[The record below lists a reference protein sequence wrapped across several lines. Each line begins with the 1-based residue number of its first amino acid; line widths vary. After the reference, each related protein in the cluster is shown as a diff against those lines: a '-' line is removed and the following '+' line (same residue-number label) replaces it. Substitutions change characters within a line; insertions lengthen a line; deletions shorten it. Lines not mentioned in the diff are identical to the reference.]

1 MDLLGDADVDVHFC
15 AAGALRRGT
24 DATGLPIQG
33 LRSQD
38 SQGVPPAGER
48 PDRNHVEALRVPLQE
63 RAVHIPP
70 VSNNL
75 PVRVVRTSAHARIV
89 SPLSYVQWH
98 SHACISLDT
107 SPRRGVGVCGRHPF
121 SITSAPGD
129 DCVSVHVQTRGDWTQ
144 ELKRI
149 FVDNY
154 FTPCVPRRAA
164 FGDLGA
170 VDHKTKRYV
179 HQCMAWLLPRRH
191 VLFLCL

>member
-1 MDLLGDADVDVHFC
+1 M
-15 AAGALRRGT
+15 
-24 DATGLPIQG
+24 
-33 LRSQD
+33 
-38 SQGVPPAGER
+38 
-48 PDRNHVEALRVPLQE
+48 
-63 RAVHIPP
+63 
-70 VSNNL
+70 
-75 PVRVVRTSAHARIV
+75 
-89 SPLSYVQWH
+89 WH
-98 SHACISLDT
+98 SHASLLILL
-107 SPRRGVGVCGRHPF
+107 RVGGVCGRHPF

-179 HQCMAWLLPRRH
+179 HCMH
-191 VLFLCL
+191 GF

>member
-48 PDRNHVEALRVPLQE
+48 PDRNHVQALRVPLQE
-63 RAVHIPP
+63 RAVHIPA

-75 PVRVVRTSAHARIV
+75 PVRVVRTYIRTHASAW
-89 SPLSYVQWH
+89 LWYF
-98 SHACISLDT
+98 SLILL
-107 SPRRGVGVCGRHPF
+107 RVVGVCTWPRHPF

-164 FGDLGA
+164 FGDLAGA

-179 HQCMAWLLPRRH
+179 VHCMH
-191 VLFLCL
+191 GF